1 MTHII
6 NLHIISII
14 NKNYYLF
21 ARGDRMIY
29 IYNKIGI
36 QTVFPEKC
44 FLKLKE
50 NNINIYIIY
59 ENPTDNGA
67 FMSDYDKCTLLRL

>member
-44 FLKLKE
+44 FLKFK
-50 NNINIYIIY
+50 
-59 ENPTDNGA
+59 
-67 FMSDYDKCTLLRL
+67 K